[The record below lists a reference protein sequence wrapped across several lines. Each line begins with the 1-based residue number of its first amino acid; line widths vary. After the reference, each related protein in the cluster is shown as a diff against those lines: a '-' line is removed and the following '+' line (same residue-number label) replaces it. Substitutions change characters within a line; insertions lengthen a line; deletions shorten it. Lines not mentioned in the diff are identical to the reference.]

1 MEEFRRD
8 HTHRE
13 TYKTAADILE
23 DGADRLDKSDEGG
36 DLSSDDED
44 GYDDLKT
51 LTGPAKA
58 KEFRVTEEDVA
69 DARGAMIAMRKRA
82 GLPLPEH
89 LAREMTLGDGS
100 EALGAA
106 ADDVA
111 RRYELVEEGDG
122 VVDDSMEQVRQ
133 EIAYLNV
140 EDRDD
145 EWDCETSIAQYNN
158 WENHPAEL
166 DCGPAL
172 NKPKKKKN
180 REVKVGAED
189 ADSGAEGAVNVIRL
203 SDTNGLP
210 VDYVQSRRGKG
221 RGGNGLTAA
230 NLAAIGE
237 GDEDDDG
244 SDSGGEYDDEG
255 DDFGGSEFGE
265 DWRSNIRRKGETPEE
280 KKARKAAVKLGRKD
294 ARAAKKGL
302 KNTFKQE
309 QAEMSKKRPTGD
321 VRQGLSV
328 RIID

>member
-1 MEEFRRD
+1 MHYRNYRKKLAKGSTRRKPRRFTAEETQAVEVGYQL
-8 HTHRE
+8 HGN
-13 TYKTAADILE
+13 KWAKILSQS
-23 DGADRLDKSDEGG
+23 AVLRKGG
-36 DLSSDDED
+36 RSSDD
-44 GYDDLKT
+44 
-51 LTGPAKA
+51 
-58 KEFRVTEEDVA
+58 
-69 DARGAMIAMRKRA
+69 IQRKW
-82 GLPLPEH
+82 
-89 LAREMTLGDGS
+89 
-100 EALGAA
+100 
-106 ADDVA
+106 
-111 RRYELVEEGDG
+111 
-122 VVDDSMEQVRQ
+122 
-133 EIAYLNV
+133 LNL
-140 EDRDD
+140 E
-145 EWDCETSIAQYNN
+145 
-158 WENHPAEL
+158 
-166 DCGPAL
+166 
-172 NKPKKKKN
+172 KKKN
-180 REVKVGAED
+180 REVKVGAD
-189 ADSGAEGAVNVIRL
+189 PGAEGAVNVIRL

-255 DDFGGSEFGE
+255 GDFGGSEFGE